1 MIDHYLIFLS
11 HLQNFDGAC
20 YKWKRKTNLRC
31 QYLFCWRNLTWV
43 DIKRGVCISKN
54 NNYSNG
60 AQAGGSGMGLGMF
73 SNPNCSC
80 LKCKRAKTGEMD
92 GNEPILSMILVFYQ
106 GFNFIQYYN

>member
-1 MIDHYLIFLS
+1 
-11 HLQNFDGAC
+11 
-20 YKWKRKTNLRC
+20 
-31 QYLFCWRNLTWV
+31 V

-106 GFNFIQYYN
+106 GLILFNISIFEYCCSIEDPN